1 MDIPLFLLI
10 ALTVSLSDIFPGSSI
25 SNRRPNAMAVS
36 TQVLLGHRPHVCI
49 PPHDLRRV
57 CQPHER
63 GERLRES
70 LDGRGRRESR
80 LNSCCT
86 AARNIIL
93 AEKRR

>member
-1 MDIPLFLLI
+1 MAASAQVLVRI
-10 ALTVSLSDIFPGSSI
+10 
-25 SNRRPNAMAVS
+25 RPN
-36 TQVLLGHRPHVCI
+36 VCI

-63 GERLRES
+63 GERES
-70 LDGRGRRESR
+70 GRGRRESR

>member
-57 CQPHER
+57 CQPHEG
-63 GERLRES
+63 GERERERERERES
-70 LDGRGRRESR
+70 LGG
-80 LNSCCT
+80 
-86 AARNIIL
+86 
-93 AEKRR
+93 